1 MTAWLARRAAL
12 VLLAAGCAGFSGI
25 SHAQAPAQGQSY
37 EVRRGDTLFAIARKT
52 KYEQISRNQMILAI
66 YRANPSAFPGGNIN
80 QLAVGAVLAI
90 PPLESVRG
98 IAPTEADKAVGELIT
113 RPAVVTPAP
122 PSPPAA
128 PPFKQAPPAKPAS
141 SKAPASSE
149 ELAKRY
155 REGLALEKRGDD
167 ASALKAFLEAGE
179 GGYGPA
185 QKKLGEIYDKGNSA
199 VPRDYQSAL
208 QWYQKAREQGVDIP
222 KPFVRS
228 PR

>member
-1 MTAWLARRAAL
+1 MTARLARRAAL
-12 VLLAAGCAGFSGI
+12 LVLAAGCAWLAGLA
-25 SHAQAPAQGQSY
+25 HAQAPAQGQSY

-52 KYEQISRNQMILAI
+52 KYEGISRNQMILAI

-80 QLAVGAVLAI
+80 VLAVGTVLSI
-90 PPLESVRG
+90 PPLETVRE
-98 IAPTEADKAVGELIT
+98 IAPAEADKAVGELIA
-113 RPAVVTPAP
+113 RPPIAE
-122 PSPPAA
+122 PAA
-128 PPFKQAPPAKPAS
+128 PPPAPPAPGPEPAKPAA
-141 SKAPASSE
+141 KAPASGE
-149 ELAKRY
+149 ELARRY

-167 ASALKAFLEAGE
+167 AGALKAFLEAGE

-208 QWYQKAREQGVDIP
+208 KWYQKAREQGVEIP